1 MKKQTVKL
9 NESKLR
15 DLIKESIKR
24 ALNEEDWAAFDDDK
38 WMKRKDWNA
47 PNFRIENK
55 YNDSVE
61 ILFRKYNVLLNRLA
75 KCGMDI
81 SIYEVRPNQICFNQM
96 LEAIAMAMHIEY
108 KGEDSS
114 DRNEEDW
121 LSITQLALG
130 LLSEINNQCNMF
142 LRTTRQFEI
151 EIQKIIDRDR
161 IKQHS

>member
-1 MKKQTVKL
+1 M
-9 NESKLR
+9 E
-15 DLIKESIKR
+15 
-24 ALNEEDWAAFDDDK
+24 
-38 WMKRKDWNA
+38 
-47 PNFRIENK
+47 
-55 YNDSVE
+55 
-61 ILFRKYNVLLNRLA
+61 
-75 KCGMDI
+75 
-81 SIYEVRPNQICFNQM
+81 CFNQM